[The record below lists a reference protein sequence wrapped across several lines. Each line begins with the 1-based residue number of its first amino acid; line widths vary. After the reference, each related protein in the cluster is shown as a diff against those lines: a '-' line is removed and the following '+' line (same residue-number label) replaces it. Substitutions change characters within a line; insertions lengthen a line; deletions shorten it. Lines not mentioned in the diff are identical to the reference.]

1 MLFFFR
7 KLHSCPDKYPK
18 SMIALVFII
27 NKVNL
32 FFLGE
37 VKSRLK
43 GALHFILLQR
53 ASHRQYCALMATHGT
68 SSKASGT
75 SSSQEGTGEGWGRR
89 VTRETRKSK
98 RNSHELKDSANFFSR
113 TGRAT
118 GEHHC
123 WFESWSHSSAAKSPP
138 DGWSAKEIY
147 AQVASYHLE

>member
-1 MLFFFR
+1 MYAT
-7 KLHSCPDKYPK
+7 SADW
-18 SMIALVFII
+18 
-27 NKVNL
+27 KVND
-32 FFLGE
+32 GTWSE
-37 VKSRLK
+37 EQEKTMTAKMKSL

-113 TGRAT
+113 TG
-118 GEHHC
+118 EHLRDVTLPTQRC
-123 WFESWSHSSAAKSPP
+123 A
-138 DGWSAKEIY
+138 
-147 AQVASYHLE
+147 VC